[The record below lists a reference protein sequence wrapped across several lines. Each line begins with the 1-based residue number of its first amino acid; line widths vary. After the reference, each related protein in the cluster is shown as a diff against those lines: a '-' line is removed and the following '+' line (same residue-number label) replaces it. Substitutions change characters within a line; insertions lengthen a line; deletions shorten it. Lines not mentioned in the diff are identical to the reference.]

1 MRTMRR
7 FQWMGWLD
15 TYTTKPPY
23 LCRLYKTPLT
33 QSHLQRA
40 PEIIAKWPVAPSRGI
55 SVAVLQSSVNT
66 KQYNGRLDGGKKYS
80 RPPILRW
87 SRSDQTSFAISA
99 VCYPYL

>member
-23 LCRLYKTPLT
+23 LRRLYKTPLT

-55 SVAVLQSSVNT
+55 SVAVLQSSVNME
-66 KQYNGRLDGGKKYS
+66 QYNGRLDGDKKYS
-80 RPPILRW
+80 RPPILR
-87 SRSDQTSFAISA
+87 
-99 VCYPYL
+99 